1 MPWHILTRLRIRDTR
16 RDLFRLRW
24 NACSIWAGVK
34 STAARLAAAA
44 LFLLIGSLAVQAQP
58 AVRVHRV
65 GFISPLPGTPEPPT
79 LRAFRQGLRE
89 LGYVEGQN
97 VILETRFAEGRQD
110 RLPGLV
116 AELLRLKVDV
126 LAVGSEVG
134 ALAAKSATTTVPI
147 VFAGVSDPL
156 APGIVTSLAHPGG
169 NITGVTFGI
178 GGVGFGGK
186 WVELLK
192 EAAPGVSH
200 VAVLSNSADPQS
212 APLVREIG
220 AAADKLKLKFDVLD
234 AGNVASL
241 ERAFATIGGSRAD
254 AIIVTNTPFFA
265 ANRAKLVQFAASRR
279 LPAMYFFKLFA
290 DAGGLMSYGGS
301 LEETYRRAAAYVDKI
316 LKGAKPG
323 DLPVEQPT
331 KFELVVNLK
340 AAKSIGLTIPPSLL
354 LRADQ
359 VIE

>member
-1 MPWHILTRLRIRDTR
+1 MDR
-16 RDLFRLRW
+16 RAFIIGTLAL
-24 NACSIWAGVK
+24 
-34 STAARLAAAA
+34 LAAP
-44 LFLLIGSLAVQAQP
+44 LVGEAQP
-58 AVRVHRV
+58 TVRVYRV
-65 GFISPLPGTPEPPT
+65 GFISPIAGSPEPPT
-79 LRAFRQGLRE
+79 LRAFRQALRE
-89 LGYVEGQN
+89 LGYVEGKN
-97 VILETRFAEGRQD
+97 IIIETRFAEGRQE

-116 AELLRLKVDV
+116 AELLRLKLDV
-126 LAVGSEVG
+126 LAVGAEVG

-156 APGIVTSLAHPGG
+156 TPGIVTSLAHPGG

-192 EAAPGVSH
+192 EAVPGVSH

-212 APLVREIG
+212 APLVREIR
-220 AAADKLKLKFDVLD
+220 AAAGTFKLKLEVFD
-234 AGNVASL
+234 AGNDTSL
-241 ERAFATIGGSRAD
+241 DRALATIGGSGAD
-254 AIIVTNTPFFA
+254 GMIVTNTPFFA
-265 ANRAKLVQFAASRR
+265 ANRTKLVRFAASKR
-279 LPAMYFFKLFA
+279 LPTMYFFKLFA

-301 LEETYRRAAAYVDKI
+301 LEESYRRAAVYVDSI

-331 KFELVVNLK
+331 KFELVINLK
-340 AAKSIGLTIPPSLL
+340 TAKALGLTIPPSVLA
-354 LRADQ
+354 RADE